1 MFGRRAVFLLAVLA
15 CACGRDAGSS
25 DGERTLSLNGAGAT
39 FPFPLYSKWIAE
51 YHRLYPNVR
60 INYQSIGSGG
70 GIRQLVA
77 ETVDFGAT
85 DAAVRDEEARSA
97 RGSLLHLPTAV
108 GSLAIGYRLDGVS
121 GELRLTPGVLAGI
134 FLGEIQRWND
144 PELAVENPRLALPD
158 RAITVVFRTDGSGS
172 TAALTEY
179 LSRVSPIWKEQ
190 VGSGKSVRWPVGLG
204 AKGNEG
210 VAGLLQGTPGS
221 IGYLELAYAKQSGL
235 PSALLRNHAGKFVA
249 PSPSAA
255 LAAAESVEMPEG
267 FRVSLIDAPGEAAY
281 PIASYTYLL
290 VYEKPRD
297 AEKGRALARFL
308 WWALHDGQRYA
319 EQLDYAPLPASVL
332 RKLESKL
339 QTQKLLDGV

>member
-1 MFGRRAVFLLAVLA
+1 MFGRRAVFLLGLLA
-15 CACGRDAGSS
+15 CACGREASS
-25 DGERTLSLNGAGAT
+25 NDDERTLSLNGAGAT

-85 DAAVRDEEARSA
+85 DAPVGDEGAKSA
-97 RGSLLHLPTAV
+97 RGPLLHLPTAI
-108 GSLAIGYRLDGVS
+108 GSIAIGYQLDGMP

-134 FLGEIQRWND
+134 FLGEIRRWND
-144 PELAVENPRLALPD
+144 PELAAENPQLALPD
-158 RAITVVFRTDGSGS
+158 RNITVVFRTDGSGS
-172 TAALTEY
+172 TAALSEY
-179 LSRVSPIWKEQ
+179 LSSVSPTWKKQ

-210 VAGLLQGTPGS
+210 VAGLIQGTPGA
-221 IGYLELAYAKQSGL
+221 IGYLELAYAKQTGL
-235 PSALLRNHAGKFVA
+235 SRALLRNRAGKFVA

-267 FRVSLIDAPGEAAY
+267 FRVSLIDAPGAGAY

-290 VYEKPRD
+290 VYEAPRD

-319 EQLDYAPLPASVL
+319 EQLDYAPLPATVM
-332 RKLESKL
+332 RQVESEL